1 MRSQLQGDQRNYKA
15 IHGQRGFPDAHRAQN
30 DSEANPFSAEEDPMN
45 FNPDD
50 PKWTAYV
57 LGEMEESD
65 RAALEL
71 ELESS
76 AEAREFVE
84 ELRFA
89 VSIMKEGLAAET
101 VLGLTPEQQ
110 TMVRASTGSR
120 SESRNPFKQWLS
132 MPATPTV
139 WAAGLVA
146 ASLLVAVIVAPSFL
160 RSRQAS
166 QSATLKAS
174 LTQPDMPATAPVL
187 ENAREKALQ
196 QPQPSAA
203 DAVTSA
209 REASVHS
216 QALDLEAKD
225 QKKEIPENK
234 LDRLVTERSAA
245 NRVPFDRQQTQAGQ
259 QGQQQQ
265 PGTLGAL
272 RSAASSAQQG
282 QQQGQQGGAEP
293 DRRRNEGVLSGV
305 FGGVLKAQ
313 EEAAPPPPP
322 AAAVPPPPPPAA
334 MPNVMLADRAISS
347 GAADR
352 TDRIAPSVPRDA
364 FNGYDPI
371 TDNPFVAVS
380 QQPLATFSSNVDTAS
395 YANVRR
401 FLTRNQLPPKDA
413 VRIEELINY
422 FSYEYPQA
430 SGPNP
435 ITGNMEVAAAPWN
448 PQHRL
453 VRVGIKAKDVQ
464 MGLKPSNLVFLIDVS
479 GSMSTP
485 ERLPLLKSGLRLLV
499 DKLTESDKVSIVT
512 YAGASGVALQPTSGD
527 RKNDI
532 LRVIEGLQAQGGTN
546 GGAGIQTAY
555 EMAVSNFINGG
566 VNRVILATDGDFNIG
581 ITNQND
587 LVRLIED
594 KARSGVF
601 LTVLGF
607 GNNFKDSLLVK
618 LADRGHGNY
627 AFIDGLNEARKVLV
641 EQMGSTLM
649 TIAKDV
655 KIQIEFNPAQV
666 TAYRLIGYENRVLGA
681 QDFNNDQ
688 KDAGDMGAGHTVTA
702 LFEVVPPGVQIN
714 VPGLD
719 PLRYQPQPKA
729 QPLARDAQTSREML
743 NLKIRYKD
751 PEASESRLLSVPL
764 VDRGGSFANASAD
777 FRFAAA
783 VAGFGMILRD
793 SPYKGSSNLDWVV
806 ATAASSRGA
815 DKNGYRQE
823 FIGLAQGASQIR
835 GR

>member
-1 MRSQLQGDQRNYKA
+1 
-15 IHGQRGFPDAHRAQN
+15 
-30 DSEANPFSAEEDPMN
+30 MN

-76 AEAREFVE
+76 GEAREFVE

-89 VSIMKEGLAAET
+89 ASMMKEGLAAER
-101 VLGLTPEQQ
+101 VLGLTPEQH
-110 TMVRASTGSR
+110 TMVRASAGSR
-120 SESRNPFKQWLS
+120 HEPRNGFKQWLS
-132 MPATPTV
+132 MPARPTM

-146 ASLLVAVIVAPSFL
+146 ASLLVAVTLTPSLL
-160 RSRQAS
+160 RSRQAAQVVTS
-166 QSATLKAS
+166 TVNLTL
-174 LTQPDMPATAPVL
+174 PDIPATAQMVEKRQ
-187 ENAREKALQ
+187 ENAPENAQ
-196 QPQPSAA
+196 QKPRPYGGPVIS
-203 DAVTSA
+203 V
-209 REASVHS
+209 REAAVQQEGFNST
-216 QALDLEAKD
+216 AKAE
-225 QKKEIPENK
+225 KKIPENK
-234 LDRLVTERSAA
+234 LQDLPVSGASVHDMLSLR
-245 NRVPFDRQQTQAGQ
+245 GQ
-259 QGQQQQ
+259 QGQ
-265 PGTLGAL
+265 AN
-272 RSAASSAQQG
+272 QQG
-282 QQQGQQGGAEP
+282 QQVQQGGAAAAE
-293 DRRRNEGVLSGV
+293 RTRNEGVRSGV
-305 FGGVLKAQ
+305 LRGVLPGVLKAQ

-322 AAAVPPPPPPAA
+322 PAAAAPPPPPAA
-334 MPNVMLADRAISS
+334 MTALGAGGAISNLT
-347 GAADR
+347 ADR
-352 TDRIAPSVPRDA
+352 TDRIAPSLPRDA

-380 QQPLATFSSNVDTAS
+380 QEPLATFSSDVDTAS

-401 FLTRNQLPPKDA
+401 FLTQNQLPPRDA

-430 SGPNP
+430 AGPTP

-453 VRVGIKAKDVQ
+453 VRVGIKAKDVPTGQ
-464 MGLKPSNLVFLIDVS
+464 KPSNLVFLIDVS
-479 GSMSTP
+479 GSMGTP
-485 ERLPLLKSGLRLLV
+485 ERLPLLKSGLRMLV

-594 KARSGVF
+594 KAKSGVF

-649 TIAKDV
+649 TVAKDV
-655 KIQIEFNPAQV
+655 KIQTEFNPAQV
-666 TAYRLIGYENRVLGA
+666 TAYRLIGYENRVLRA

-702 LFEVVPPGVQIN
+702 LFEVVPRGVQIN
-714 VPGLD
+714 VPGPGGVD
-719 PLRYQPQPKA
+719 PLRYQPQP
-729 QPLARDAQTSREML
+729 QPQSQPPARDAQTSREML

-751 PEASESRLLSVPL
+751 PDGSESRLLSVAL

-793 SPYKGSSNLDWVV
+793 SPYKGSANLDWVI

-823 FIGLAQGASQIR
+823 FIGLAQRASQIR

>member
-1 MRSQLQGDQRNYKA
+1 
-15 IHGQRGFPDAHRAQN
+15 
-30 DSEANPFSAEEDPMN
+30 MN

-57 LGEMEESD
+57 LGEMEESA

-110 TMVRASTGSR
+110 TMVRASADSR

-132 MPATPTV
+132 MPATPSV

-146 ASLLVAVIVAPSFL
+146 ASLLVAVAVAPSFL
-160 RSRQAS
+160 RSRQAAPF
-166 QSATLKAS
+166 ATLK
-174 LTQPDMPATAPVL
+174 TQPDITAPVL
-187 ENAREKALQ
+187 ENPQENSRQ
-196 QPQPSAA
+196 QPQPGVAGG
-203 DAVTSA
+203 AVTSA
-209 REASVHS
+209 REASVNS
-216 QALDLEAKD
+216 QAFDSAKD

-234 LDRLVTERSAA
+234 LDLFVAERRAA
-245 NRVPFDRQQTQAGQ
+245 NLAPLDRQQGQTGQ
-259 QGQQQQ
+259 Q
-265 PGTLGAL
+265 
-272 RSAASSAQQG
+272 AQQG
-282 QQQGQQGGAEP
+282 QQGRADKQLQQGFAKET
-293 DRRRNEGVLSGV
+293 DRRRNEGGQGGV
-305 FGGVLKAQ
+305 GVGVLKAQ
-313 EEAAPPPPP
+313 EEAAPRSL
-322 AAAVPPPPPPAA
+322 AAAAPPPPPAA
-334 MPNVMLADRAISS
+334 PMPTALGNRAISNA
-347 GAADR
+347 GADSTGISSVPADR
-352 TDRIAPSVPRDA
+352 FDRIVPSVPRDA
-364 FNGYDPI
+364 NGYDAI

-380 QQPLATFSSNVDTAS
+380 QQPVATFSSNVDTAS
-395 YANVRR
+395 YANVRS
-401 FLTRNQLPPKDA
+401 FLTRNQWPPKDA

-435 ITGNMEVAAAPWN
+435 ITPNMEVAAAPWN

-453 VRVGIKAKDVQ
+453 VRVGIKAKDVP
-464 MGLKPSNLVFLIDVS
+464 MGQKPGNLVFLIDVS

-485 ERLPLLKSGLRLLV
+485 ERLPLLKSGLRMLV
-499 DKLTESDKVSIVT
+499 DKLTESDKVSVVT
-512 YAGASGVALQPTSGD
+512 YAGASGIALQPTSGD

-532 LRVIEGLQAQGGTN
+532 FRVIEGLQAQGGTN

-594 KARSGVF
+594 KAKSGVF

-649 TIAKDV
+649 TVAKDV

-666 TAYRLIGYENRVLGA
+666 TAYRLIGYENRVLAA

-702 LFEVVPPGVQIN
+702 LFEVVPRGVEIN
-714 VPGLD
+714 VPGPSGVD
-719 PLRYQPQPKA
+719 PLRYQQQPKA

-751 PEASESRLLSVPL
+751 PEGSESRLLSVPL

-793 SPYKGSSNLDWVV
+793 SPYKGSANLDWVV
-806 ATAASSRGA
+806 ATAASSRGV

-823 FIGLAQGASQIR
+823 FIGLAQRASQIR

>member
-1 MRSQLQGDQRNYKA
+1 M
-15 IHGQRGFPDAHRAQN
+15 P
-30 DSEANPFSAEEDPMN
+30 
-45 FNPDD
+45 
-50 PKWTAYV
+50 TA
-57 LGEMEESD
+57 LG
-65 RAALEL
+65 
-71 ELESS
+71 
-76 AEAREFVE
+76 
-84 ELRFA
+84 
-89 VSIMKEGLAAET
+89 
-101 VLGLTPEQQ
+101 
-110 TMVRASTGSR
+110 
-120 SESRNPFKQWLS
+120 N
-132 MPATPTV
+132 
-139 WAAGLVA
+139 
-146 ASLLVAVIVAPSFL
+146 
-160 RSRQAS
+160 
-166 QSATLKAS
+166 
-174 LTQPDMPATAPVL
+174 
-187 ENAREKALQ
+187 
-196 QPQPSAA
+196 
-203 DAVTSA
+203 
-209 REASVHS
+209 
-216 QALDLEAKD
+216 
-225 QKKEIPENK
+225 
-234 LDRLVTERSAA
+234 
-245 NRVPFDRQQTQAGQ
+245 
-259 QGQQQQ
+259 
-265 PGTLGAL
+265 
-272 RSAASSAQQG
+272 
-282 QQQGQQGGAEP
+282 
-293 DRRRNEGVLSGV
+293 
-305 FGGVLKAQ
+305 
-313 EEAAPPPPP
+313 
-322 AAAVPPPPPPAA
+322 
-334 MPNVMLADRAISS
+334 RAISNA
-347 GAADR
+347 GADSTGISSVPAER
-352 TDRIAPSVPRDA
+352 FDRIVPSVPRDA
-364 FNGYDPI
+364 NGYDAI

-395 YANVRR
+395 YANVRS
-401 FLTRNQLPPKDA
+401 FLTRNQWPPKDA

-435 ITGNMEVAAAPWN
+435 ITPNMEVAAAPWN

-453 VRVGIKAKDVQ
+453 VRVGIKAKDVP
-464 MGLKPSNLVFLIDVS
+464 MGQKPSNLVFLIDVS

-485 ERLPLLKSGLRLLV
+485 ERLPLLKSGLRMLV

-512 YAGASGVALQPTSGD
+512 YAGASGIALQPTSGD

-532 LRVIEGLQAQGGTN
+532 LRLIEGLQAQGGTN

-594 KARSGVF
+594 KAKSGVF

-649 TIAKDV
+649 TVAKDV

-702 LFEVVPPGVQIN
+702 LFEVVPRGVQIN

-719 PLRYQPQPKA
+719 PLRYQQQPA
-729 QPLARDAQTSREML
+729 PQPLARDAQTSREML

-793 SPYKGSSNLDWVV
+793 SPYKGSANLDWVI
-806 ATAASSRGA
+806 ATATSSRGE

-823 FIGLAQGASQIR
+823 FIGLVERALQIR

>member
-1 MRSQLQGDQRNYKA
+1 M
-15 IHGQRGFPDAHRAQN
+15 
-30 DSEANPFSAEEDPMN
+30 
-45 FNPDD
+45 
-50 PKWTAYV
+50 
-57 LGEMEESD
+57 
-65 RAALEL
+65 
-71 ELESS
+71 
-76 AEAREFVE
+76 
-84 ELRFA
+84 
-89 VSIMKEGLAAET
+89 
-101 VLGLTPEQQ
+101 
-110 TMVRASTGSR
+110 
-120 SESRNPFKQWLS
+120 
-132 MPATPTV
+132 
-139 WAAGLVA
+139 
-146 ASLLVAVIVAPSFL
+146 
-160 RSRQAS
+160 
-166 QSATLKAS
+166 
-174 LTQPDMPATAPVL
+174 
-187 ENAREKALQ
+187 
-196 QPQPSAA
+196 
-203 DAVTSA
+203 
-209 REASVHS
+209 
-216 QALDLEAKD
+216 
-225 QKKEIPENK
+225 
-234 LDRLVTERSAA
+234 
-245 NRVPFDRQQTQAGQ
+245 
-259 QGQQQQ
+259 
-265 PGTLGAL
+265 
-272 RSAASSAQQG
+272 
-282 QQQGQQGGAEP
+282 
-293 DRRRNEGVLSGV
+293 
-305 FGGVLKAQ
+305 
-313 EEAAPPPPP
+313 
-322 AAAVPPPPPPAA
+322 
-334 MPNVMLADRAISS
+334 
-347 GAADR
+347 AADR
-352 TDRIAPSVPRDA
+352 FGFPSVPRDV
-364 FNGYDPI
+364 NGYDAI

-380 QQPLATFSSNVDTAS
+380 QQPLATFSSDVDTAS

-430 SGPNP
+430 AGPNP

-453 VRVGIKAKDVQ
+453 VRVGIKAKDVP
-464 MGLKPSNLVFLIDVS
+464 MGQKPSNLVFLIDVS

-485 ERLPLLKSGLRLLV
+485 ERLPLLKSGLRMLV

-512 YAGASGVALQPTSGD
+512 YAGASGIALQPTSGD

-594 KARSGVF
+594 KAKSGVF

-649 TIAKDV
+649 TVAKDV

-666 TAYRLIGYENRVLGA
+666 TAYRLIGYENRVLAA

-702 LFEVVPPGVQIN
+702 LFEVVPRGVEIN
-714 VPGLD
+714 VPGPSGVD
-719 PLRYQPQPKA
+719 PLRYQQQPKA

-751 PEASESRLLSVPL
+751 PEGSESRLLSVPL

-793 SPYKGSSNLDWVV
+793 SPYKGSANLDWVV
-806 ATAASSRGA
+806 ATAASSRGV

-823 FIGLAQGASQIR
+823 FIGLAQRASQIR

>member
-1 MRSQLQGDQRNYKA
+1 MS
-15 IHGQRGFPDAHRAQN
+15 
-30 DSEANPFSAEEDPMN
+30 SEAA
-45 FNPDD
+45 
-50 PKWTAYV
+50 
-57 LGEMEESD
+57 G
-65 RAALEL
+65 
-71 ELESS
+71 
-76 AEAREFVE
+76 
-84 ELRFA
+84 
-89 VSIMKEGLAAET
+89 SIG
-101 VLGLTPEQQ
+101 
-110 TMVRASTGSR
+110 R
-120 SESRNPFKQWLS
+120 
-132 MPATPTV
+132 
-139 WAAGLVA
+139 
-146 ASLLVAVIVAPSFL
+146 IV
-160 RSRQAS
+160 
-166 QSATLKAS
+166 
-174 LTQPDMPATAPVL
+174 
-187 ENAREKALQ
+187 
-196 QPQPSAA
+196 
-203 DAVTSA
+203 
-209 REASVHS
+209 
-216 QALDLEAKD
+216 
-225 QKKEIPENK
+225 
-234 LDRLVTERSAA
+234 
-245 NRVPFDRQQTQAGQ
+245 
-259 QGQQQQ
+259 
-265 PGTLGAL
+265 
-272 RSAASSAQQG
+272 
-282 QQQGQQGGAEP
+282 
-293 DRRRNEGVLSGV
+293 
-305 FGGVLKAQ
+305 
-313 EEAAPPPPP
+313 
-322 AAAVPPPPPPAA
+322 
-334 MPNVMLADRAISS
+334 
-347 GAADR
+347 
-352 TDRIAPSVPRDA
+352 PSVPRDA
-364 FNGYDPI
+364 FGYNAI

-380 QQPLATFSSNVDTAS
+380 QQPLATFSSDVDTAS

-430 SGPNP
+430 AGPNP

-453 VRVGIKAKDVQ
+453 VRVGIKAKDVP
-464 MGLKPSNLVFLIDVS
+464 MGQKPSNLVFLIDVS

-485 ERLPLLKSGLRLLV
+485 ERLPLLKSGLRMLV

-512 YAGASGVALQPTSGD
+512 YAGASGIALQPTSGD

-594 KARSGVF
+594 KARSGVL

-649 TIAKDV
+649 TVAKDV

-702 LFEVVPPGVQIN
+702 LFEVVPRGVEIN

-719 PLRYQPQPKA
+719 PLRYQQQPA
-729 QPLARDAQTSREML
+729 PQPLARDAQTSREML

-751 PEASESRLLSVPL
+751 PEGSESRLLSVPL

-793 SPYKGSSNLDWVV
+793 SPYKGSANLDWVV
-806 ATAASSRGA
+806 ATAASSRGV

-823 FIGLAQGASQIR
+823 FIGLAQRASQIR

>member
-1 MRSQLQGDQRNYKA
+1 
-15 IHGQRGFPDAHRAQN
+15 
-30 DSEANPFSAEEDPMN
+30 MN

-57 LGEMEESD
+57 LGEMEESA

-110 TMVRASTGSR
+110 TMVRASAGSR
-120 SESRNPFKQWLS
+120 SESHNPFKQWLS
-132 MPATPTV
+132 MPGTPTL

-146 ASLLVAVIVAPSFL
+146 ASLLVAVIVAPSLL

-166 QSATLKAS
+166 PSATLK
-174 LTQPDMPATAPVL
+174 TQPDITVTAPVR
-187 ENAREKALQ
+187 ENPQENTRQ
-196 QPQPSAA
+196 QPHPNGG
-203 DAVTSA
+203 AVTSA
-209 REASVHS
+209 REASAPLQKFDS
-216 QALDLEAKD
+216 AAKD
-225 QKKEIPENK
+225 EKEIPQNK
-234 LDRLVTERSAA
+234 LQDLPTSGRSVDNLV
-245 NRVPFDRQQTQAGQ
+245 VLDRQQGQAGQ
-259 QGQQQQ
+259 QGQQ
-265 PGTLGAL
+265 
-272 RSAASSAQQG
+272 G
-282 QQQGQQGGAEP
+282 QQAGAQET
-293 DRRRNEGVLSGV
+293 DRRRNGVLSGV
-305 FGGVLKAQ
+305 LGGVLKAQ

-322 AAAVPPPPPPAA
+322 AAAAPPPPPAA
-334 MPNVMLADRAISS
+334 IATALADRAAKASE
-347 GAADR
+347 AAGR
-352 TDRIAPSVPRDA
+352 FDRIVPSVPRDA
-364 FNGYDPI
+364 NGYDAI

-395 YANVRR
+395 YANVRS
-401 FLTRNQLPPKDA
+401 FLTRNQWPPKDA

-435 ITGNMEVAAAPWN
+435 ITPSMEVAAAPWN

-453 VRVGIKAKDVQ
+453 VRVGIKAKDVP
-464 MGLKPSNLVFLIDVS
+464 MGQKPSNLVFLIDVS

-485 ERLPLLKSGLRLLV
+485 ERLPLLKSGLRMLV

-512 YAGASGVALQPTSGD
+512 YAGASGIALQPTSGD
-527 RKNDI
+527 RKTDI

-594 KARSGVF
+594 KAKSGVF

-649 TIAKDV
+649 TVAKDV

-702 LFEVVPPGVQIN
+702 LFEVVPRGVQIN

-751 PEASESRLLSVPL
+751 LEASESRLLSVPL

-793 SPYKGSSNLDWVV
+793 SPYKGSANLDWVI
-806 ATAASSRGA
+806 ATVASSRGA

-823 FIGLAQGASQIR
+823 FIGLAERASQIR